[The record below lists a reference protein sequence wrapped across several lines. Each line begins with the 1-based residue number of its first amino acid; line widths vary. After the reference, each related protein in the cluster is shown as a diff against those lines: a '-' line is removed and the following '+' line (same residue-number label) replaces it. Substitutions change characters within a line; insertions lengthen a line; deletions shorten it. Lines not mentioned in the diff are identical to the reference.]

1 MPKLVDSDHCC
12 GCSACANKCSNHAIN
27 MQANEEGFLHPVIS
41 FENCVECKACERV
54 CPGLNPVKRKES
66 LPHAYII
73 QHQDDT
79 IRHQSTSGGAFTA
92 IATVVLNK
100 GGVVFGASMTDDYTV
115 RHQSAHSIEELGKF
129 RNSKYVQSEI
139 GYCYQ
144 EALCYLE
151 EGRWVCFSGTPCQ
164 INGLYS
170 FLGKDYSNLITV
182 DFSCRAVPSPLVFRK
197 YVEYRKK
204 QHNEARKIV
213 FRDKK
218 RGYSYS
224 TLAWYANEADQTNG
238 NSVYRKSSETDEWLR
253 LFLGGLCNRSSC
265 NECFY
270 QTTQR
275 YSDFTLWDCWDV
287 KSITPELDDNQ
298 GTTNVVVWS
307 GKGLRV
313 MDEMK
318 SDVRCCEYPFNQAN
332 RAIVRRS
339 SLAPIRHNH
348 QFYVDVK
355 TLDAADFFHK
365 YVPINA
371 KVKSLSLGRY
381 IMWRLHL
388 HNTIRRIRHF
398 FIHRKKK

>member
-1 MPKLVDSDHCC
+1 MQ
-12 GCSACANKCSNHAIN
+12 NAIK
-27 MQANEEGFLHPVIS
+27 MDPDYTGFLYPIIDKS
-41 FENCVECKACERV
+41 KCIECGLCEKS
-54 CPGLNPVKRKES
+54 CPGLSPKRREEGPEPKS
-66 LPHAYII
+66 FVV
-73 QHQDDT
+73 QHNDNS
-79 IRHQSTSGGAFTA
+79 IRYQSTSGGAFTA
-92 IATVVLNK
+92 IASAVLKKN
-100 GGVVFGASMTDDYTV
+100 GVVFGAAMGDDFVV
-115 RHQSAHSIEELGKF
+115 RHIFVDSVGDLEKF

-151 EGRWVCFSGTPCQ
+151 EGGWVCFSGTPCQ

-253 LFLGGLCNRSSC
+253 LFLGGLCNRPSC
-265 NECFY
+265 NDCSY
-270 QTTQR
+270 QTPQR

-287 KSITPELDDNQ
+287 KSIAPEWDDNQ

-318 SDVRCCEYPFNQAN
+318 SDVRCCEYPFNQAK

-339 SLAPIRHNH
+339 SFTPCQHNH
-348 QFYVDVK
+348 HFYVDVK
-355 TLDAADFFHK
+355 TMDAADFFHK

-388 HNTIRRIRHF
+388 HNTIRRIRHLL
-398 FIHRKKK
+398 IHRKKK

>member
-1 MPKLVDSDHCC
+1 MPILVDSDHCC
-12 GCSACANKCSNHAIN
+12 GCAACANKCPNHAII
-27 MQANEEGFLHPVIS
+27 MQGNEEGFLHPLVSVEKCI
-41 FENCVECKACERV
+41 ECKVCEQV
-54 CPGLNPVKRKES
+54 CPGLNPIKRKNS
-66 LPHAYII
+66 FPHAYIV
-73 QHQDDT
+73 QHKDDA
-79 IRHQSTSGGAFTA
+79 IRRQSTSGGAFTA
-92 IATVVLNK
+92 IATAILNK
-100 GGVVFGASMTDDYTV
+100 GGVVFGATMMEDYTV
-115 RHQSAHSIEELGKF
+115 RHQSAHSIEELERF

-139 GYCYQ
+139 GCSYQ

-151 EGRWVCFSGTPCQ
+151 DGRWVCFSGTPCQ

-182 DFSCRAVPSPLVFRK
+182 DFSCRAVPSPFVYLK

-204 QHNEARKIV
+204 QQNEARRIV

-224 TLAWYANEADQTNG
+224 TLAWYANEADQKNG
-238 NSVYRKSSETDEWLR
+238 NSVYRKSSEADEWLR

-265 NECFY
+265 NACFY
-270 QTTQR
+270 QTPQR

-287 KSITPELDDNQ
+287 KSLAPEWDDNQ

-307 GKGLRV
+307 EKGLRM

-318 SDVRCCEYPFNQAN
+318 SDIRYREYPFDQAK
-332 RAIVRRS
+332 RAIVRTS
-339 SLAPIRHNH
+339 SFTTRRNNH

-355 TLDAADFFHK
+355 SMDVADFFHK
-365 YVPINA
+365 YAPTNV

-388 HNTIRRIRHF
+388 HDKIRRIRHL
-398 FIHRKKK
+398 FIHRKK